1 MPEKVR
7 ATEIKQ
13 VLDKTDEVKLTVI
26 GRKTGKERTRPVW
39 FVVKG
44 RKLYLV
50 PVTGTDSEWYKNV
63 LADPTVTISAK
74 GVKWTA
80 KGTPI
85 TEPGKVA
92 EIVDMFRDK
101 YGAADFK
108 KYYPKHNVA
117 VAVPLPS

>member
-50 PVTGTDSEWYKNV
+50 PVTGTDSEW
-63 LADPTVTISAK
+63 ISAK